1 MFLSPLGWACT
12 VLLWSHAYR
21 KWSGNVTCNAPSWLI
36 PFQSISP
43 QRPQHVHI
51 FFVPD
56 ATGPLCFHALLSPL
70 KARQSFVNRRP
81 RKQPKPTCV
90 FRLNCRRML
99 LSLLRQ
105 LLRVMSSCPVHVL
118 VPSPFNLKWLVV
130 WMSVLFASMTSQK
143 GTSTV
148 SILVRTNDYYGSNCA
163 KVWL

>member
-1 MFLSPLGWACT
+1 MLPLG
-12 VLLWSHAYR
+12 SYHFNPFHP
-21 KWSGNVTCNAPSWLI
+21 SGPSM
-36 PFQSISP
+36 FTY
-43 QRPQHVHI
+43 
-51 FFVPD
+51 FAVPD

-70 KARQSFVNRRP
+70 KARHSFVNRRP

-90 FRLNCRRML
+90 FRLNCRSML

-148 SILVRTNDYYGSNCA
+148 SILVRTNDYEGSNCA
-163 KVWL
+163 KV